1 MEKLKVIFLITFR
14 PLLWKHYFLEYRDF
28 DWNCD
33 FFYSIHS
40 WKTPQTTKYFCQ
52 NFSIKNIYISILPP
66 PFWPLK
72 SQRSRNFLLFPQ
84 LFWLKKSF
92 LSVSTFDILFGKIS
106 TFFKDSTTFIFMWNI
121 LQKYTFKYLVIQNIL
136 QTTMEK

>member
-1 MEKLKVIFLITFR
+1 MYGKVESNLLDNFSTPTLKTLLSGVPWFWLELWLFL
-14 PLLWKHYFLEYRDF
+14 LD
-28 DWNCD
+28 
-33 FFYSIHS
+33 S
-40 WKTPQTTKYFCQ
+40 PQTTKYYCQ
-52 NFSIKNIYISILPP
+52 NFSIKNIYISILRP

-106 TFFKDSTTFIFMWNI
+106 TFFKDSAAFIFMWNI

-136 QTTMEK
+136 QTTMKK